1 MWNSFF
7 FLASAS
13 AMEAEIQATFEHCG
27 SFNSKLK
34 DTLTSLLNANNDRK
48 AEIDS
53 LRSDHD
59 ALQQAHDAFQ
69 NSMEREN
76 DLRKNEIRSLEE
88 RQQKDNQ
95 VMCDVFQS
103 YAREP
108 LMRLNLVGCSKRT
121 CNGISPGKW
130 QMRLV

>member
-1 MWNSFF
+1 
-7 FLASAS
+7 
-13 AMEAEIQATFEHCG
+13 MEAEIQATFEHCG

-48 AEIDS
+48 SEIDALRGDHDQ
-53 LRSDHD
+53 LRSD
-59 ALQQAHDAFQ
+59 HDAFQ

-95 VMCDVFQS
+95 VKLHVWVNGMGCD
-103 YAREP
+103 P
-108 LMRLNLVGCSKRT
+108 LSISHFEFCRVTFYVEEMRSGTGQDR
-121 CNGISPGKW
+121 GI
-130 QMRLV
+130 

>member
-1 MWNSFF
+1 
-7 FLASAS
+7 
-13 AMEAEIQATFEHCG
+13 MEAEIQATFEHCG

-48 AEIDS
+48 SEIDALRGDHDQ
-53 LRSDHD
+53 LRSD
-59 ALQQAHDAFQ
+59 HDAFQ

-95 VMCDVFQS
+95 V
-103 YAREP
+103 
-108 LMRLNLVGCSKRT
+108 RLHVCLR
-121 CNGISPGKW
+121 
-130 QMRLV
+130 